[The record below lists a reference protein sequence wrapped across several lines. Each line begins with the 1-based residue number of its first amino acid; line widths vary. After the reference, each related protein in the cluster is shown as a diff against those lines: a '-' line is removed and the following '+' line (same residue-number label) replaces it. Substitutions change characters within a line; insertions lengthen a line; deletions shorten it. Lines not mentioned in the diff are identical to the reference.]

1 MSARLAIVL
10 LALMAPL
17 VAARAQQNA
26 APEPIVRTTIDP
38 PRVMVGQPATL
49 RLEVLAPNYMTSPPD
64 VPGFQLRNAV
74 TRQLQSVNT
83 REQQNGIDYA
93 GVAFEFAI
101 YPLEPGSYAITDQK
115 LMLKYA
121 AEPPTT
127 REAVISLP
135 RIEFQAFIP
144 DAAAGLNPFLT
155 ATGLTVEQV
164 IQRSSGEL
172 KIGDAVTRTVT
183 IKAEG
188 TPAMLLPPQTFAAI
202 DGLAVY
208 PAQPSLSDHTD
219 RRTDML
225 TSTRVESATYM
236 LERPGAYLLPA
247 IAVRWWKSDEQ
258 KIEVAHLG
266 AVPLQVVANPAQ
278 ASSSGGAA
286 TSRRNWDML
295 IGLTADHW
303 LLAVITLAAIAGLAW
318 MAPRVV
324 GTIAAGYR
332 QRRAAYLQSEAW
344 SFAQFRSAAR
354 RGRVKAAYFA
364 LLDWLQRFAPAAPPH
379 SLESLKKAAGDP
391 ALDHDIGSIERQ
403 LFAPDGDASHCS
415 PVQLMRRVS
424 IARRRLQRQVSQA
437 ETARPLPRQLNPN
450 ADPISAVGRLRP
462 PAR

>member
-1 MSARLAIVL
+1 
-10 LALMAPL
+10 
-17 VAARAQQNA
+17 
-26 APEPIVRTTIDP
+26 
-38 PRVMVGQPATL
+38 
-49 RLEVLAPNYMTSPPD
+49 
-64 VPGFQLRNAV
+64 
-74 TRQLQSVNT
+74 
-83 REQQNGIDYA
+83 
-93 GVAFEFAI
+93 
-101 YPLEPGSYAITDQK
+101 
-115 LMLKYA
+115 
-121 AEPPTT
+121 
-127 REAVISLP
+127 
-135 RIEFQAFIP
+135 
-144 DAAAGLNPFLT
+144 
-155 ATGLTVEQV
+155 
-164 IQRSSGEL
+164 
-172 KIGDAVTRTVT
+172 
-183 IKAEG
+183 
-188 TPAMLLPPQTFAAI
+188 
-202 DGLAVY
+202 
-208 PAQPSLSDHTD
+208 
-219 RRTDML
+219 
-225 TSTRVESATYM
+225 
-236 LERPGAYLLPA
+236 
-247 IAVRWWKSDEQ
+247 
-258 KIEVAHLG
+258 
-266 AVPLQVVANPAQ
+266 
-278 ASSSGGAA
+278 
-286 TSRRNWDML
+286 ML

-364 LLDWLQRFAPAAPPH
+364 LLDWLQRFAPAAPLH